1 LRLFFWRFTTRPPA
15 ALSYTRRPLALT
27 AHATGRR
34 YRSCTP
40 FRSPALPQH
49 PPQGATTMLKYAII
63 FALIS
68 LVAGALGFSGV
79 AAGAAGIAKVLFVLF
94 LVVAVVFVVLAAI
107 GVGAA
112 RKVLK

>member
-1 LRLFFWRFTTRPPA
+1 LALHHRPPA
-15 ALSYTRRPLALT
+15 ALSYTHRPPALT
-27 AHATGRR
+27 ALAAASR

-40 FRSPALPQH
+40 FRSPALPAFSL
-49 PPQGATTMLKYAII
+49 QGATIMLKYAII

-94 LVVAVVFVVLAAI
+94 LVIAVVFVVLAVLGI
-107 GVGAA
+107 GAA
-112 RKVLK
+112 RKALK